1 MSVGGVWWEG
11 EREGRTGV
19 AIPEGRRYK
28 VQADVGNPNS
38 MDLIYLQQL
47 SGIVTTCLP
56 HIDQGCWTIQN
67 DFMY

>member
-11 EREGRTGV
+11 GREGRTGV
-19 AIPEGRRYK
+19 AIPEGRRYM

-67 DFMY
+67 DFM